1 MHVVFSHQICS
12 NALEQQYKINT
23 ESLSIQCKY
32 LRIEV
37 KSSNGLLGQ
46 LVRQNWNLEFW
57 GDRDNKQ
64 PTLANQG
71 KH

>member
-1 MHVVFSHQICS
+1 MFFSHQICG

-32 LRIEV
+32 LRIKV

-46 LVRQNWNLEFW
+46 LVRQNWNPEFG

-64 PTLANQG
+64 PALTNKG

>member
-1 MHVVFSHQICS
+1 MFFSHQFCG

-46 LVRQNWNLEFW
+46 LVRQNRNPEFG

-64 PTLANQG
+64 TALTNKG

>member
-1 MHVVFSHQICS
+1 MHVFFSHQICG

-23 ESLSIQCKY
+23 QSLSIQCKY

-46 LVRQNWNLEFW
+46 LVRQNWNPEF
-57 GDRDNKQ
+57 GGGRDNKQ
-64 PTLANQG
+64 TALANKG

>member
-12 NALEQQYKINT
+12 NTLEQQYKINT

-46 LVRQNWNLEFW
+46 LVRQNLNLEFG

>member
-1 MHVVFSHQICS
+1 MHVVFSHQIWS

-32 LRIEV
+32 LRTEV

-46 LVRQNWNLEFW
+46 LVRQNWNLEF
-57 GDRDNKQ
+57 GEDRDNKQ